1 MSIETILR
9 STIAMLGTCHVLGSE
24 SETFGA
30 ALKNLKTV
38 VNAIDQAKKEG
49 EEHGTDHKQ
58 GADV

>member
-1 MSIETILR
+1 MTIEEILR
-9 STIAMLGTCHVLGSE
+9 STIAMLGTCHVLGN
-24 SETFGA
+24 ETDTFSA

-58 GADV
+58 GADI

>member
-38 VNAIDQAKKEG
+38 NI
-49 EEHGTDHKQ
+49 
-58 GADV
+58 